1 MKDDNQKTDQ
11 IKFYKD
17 EEDIITFS
25 KIYDIIL
32 GNYKILLI
40 SGFLGFIISVPY
52 SLLITKIY
60 TATNVLLIPSEQG
73 NTLSGISSQLG
84 GLASL
89 TGVNLG
95 SVNNNRAETIA
106 VFNSRVFAD
115 KVLNDL
121 NLLPYFYKEN
131 WDSQKNNWKEGTPK
145 YDALELIENISR
157 LEEDKKRGLF
167 IFTVAMEDPVLA
179 AKYSNE
185 IIALFN
191 GYMREKAIVE
201 ARKEIE
207 YLNAELAN
215 TNIVSLQT
223 VLYQL
228 IEQKTQKAMLAS
240 VREDYAFKII
250 DPGIIPDKRSYP
262 NRTQIVIL
270 GSGATFLIGLFYVF
284 LSAFYRTN
292 NQNNEV

>member
-1 MKDDNQKTDQ
+1 MKDDNQKIDQ
-11 IKFYKD
+11 RNFYRD
-17 EEDIITFS
+17 EEEIITLRR
-25 KIYDIIL
+25 IYNIL
-32 GNYKILLI
+32 IENYKILIL
-40 SGFLGFIISVPY
+40 SGFIGFIVSVPY

-60 TATNVLLIPSEQG
+60 TATNVLLIPSQQG
-73 NTLSGISSQLG
+73 NSLSGLSSQLG

-95 SVNNNRAETIA
+95 SANNNRAETIA
-106 VFNSRVFAD
+106 VFNSRVFAE
-115 KVLNDL
+115 KILNDTS
-121 NLLPYFYKEN
+121 LLPYFFKDE
-131 WDSQKNNWKEGTPK
+131 WDVEKNKWKNEIPK
-145 YDALELIENISR
+145 YDALELIQGISR
-157 LEEDKKRGLF
+157 LAEDRKAGLF

-207 YLNAELAN
+207 YLNVELAN

-250 DPGIIPDKRSYP
+250 DPGIIPDERSYP

-270 GSGATFLIGLFYVF
+270 GSGATFLIGLLYVF
-284 LSAFYRTN
+284 LSVFYRTS
-292 NQNNEV
+292 NQNNEA

>member
-1 MKDDNQKTDQ
+1 MKDDNQKIDQ
-11 IKFYKD
+11 RNFYRD
-17 EEDIITFS
+17 EEEIITLRR
-25 KIYDIIL
+25 IYNIL
-32 GNYKILLI
+32 IENYKILIL
-40 SGFLGFIISVPY
+40 SGFIGFIVSVPY

-60 TATNVLLIPSEQG
+60 TATNVLLIPSQQG
-73 NTLSGISSQLG
+73 NSLSGLSSQLG

-95 SVNNNRAETIA
+95 SANNNRAETIA
-106 VFNSRVFAD
+106 VFNSRVFAE
-115 KVLNDL
+115 KILNDTS
-121 NLLPYFYKEN
+121 LLPYFFKDE
-131 WDSQKNNWKEGTPK
+131 WDVEKNKWKNEIPK
-145 YDALELIENISR
+145 YDALELIQGISR
-157 LEEDKKRGLF
+157 LAEDRKAGLF

-207 YLNAELAN
+207 YLNVELAN

-250 DPGIIPDKRSYP
+250 DPGIIPDERSYP

-270 GSGATFLIGLFYVF
+270 GSGATFLIGLLYVF
-284 LSAFYRTN
+284 LSVFYRTN
-292 NQNNEV
+292 NQHNEV